1 MATTGL
7 ASKKMFRQTHIVA
20 FVLIASVLGGSQ
32 CAEFCTILSCDRPSP
47 TSHATEHTAP
57 CHQSKSPEQPTP
69 PASKSC
75 AHQEFVAEKRS
86 DASTPDQM
94 QAPPLFFD
102 EVPAALAPVW
112 FQSQLAI
119 DTEHSPSSNRLGRIS
134 VLRI

>member
-1 MATTGL
+1 
-7 ASKKMFRQTHIVA
+7 MFRQAPLVA

-32 CAEFCTILSCDRPSP
+32 CAELCTFLSCDRLSP
-47 TSHATEHTAP
+47 TSHATEHSAP
-57 CHQSKSPEQPTP
+57 CHQSQSPEQPTP

-75 AHQEFVAEKRS
+75 AHQEFVAENRS

-94 QAPPLFFD
+94 QAPLAFVD

-112 FQSQLAI
+112 SRSPLVG